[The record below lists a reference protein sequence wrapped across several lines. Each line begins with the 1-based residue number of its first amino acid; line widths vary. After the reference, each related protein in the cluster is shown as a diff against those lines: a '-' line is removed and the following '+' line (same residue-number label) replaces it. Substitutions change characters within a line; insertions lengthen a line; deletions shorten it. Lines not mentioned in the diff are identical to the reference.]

1 MKLLGFFR
9 DKEFSI
15 ETNVTRQEII
25 KKTRIAVIDDD
36 EKLQLIDFLK
46 KQGFSVDH
54 DRKGNDL
61 SKYSTGI
68 YDVIIVD
75 YHGVGSDLGNAQG
88 LSLLR
93 FLRKE
98 AVGVRLIAYTSR
110 SLTASEADF
119 FKLSHAVL
127 PKDWGVMDSMELIE
141 EQVRITYSKSYLFD
155 ELVDGRG
162 IKDSKTK
169 KELKNKL
176 IECIEGGERDEFN
189 KYLLKA
195 FKFTANKAIDVL
207 IGKFF

>member
-1 MKLLGFFR
+1 MLGFFR
-9 DKEFSI
+9 DKEFAI
-15 ETNVTRQEII
+15 ETSITRQEII

-36 EKLQLIDFLK
+36 EQLLLIDFLK
-46 KQGFSVDH
+46 NQGFSVDH
-54 DRKGNDL
+54 DREGNDL

-68 YDVIIVD
+68 YDVIVID
-75 YHGVGSDLGNAQG
+75 YHGVGINLGNSQG

-110 SLTASEADF
+110 SLNASEADF

-141 EQVRITYSKSYLFD
+141 EQVRITYNKNYLFD
-155 ELVDGRG
+155 ELVDGLGVRDV
-162 IKDSKTK
+162 KSK

-176 IECIEGGERDEFN
+176 IHCIEDGQRDDFN
-189 KYLLKA
+189 RYLSTA
-195 FKFTANKAIDVL
+195 FRFTANKAIDVL

>member
-1 MKLLGFFR
+1 MLGFFR
-9 DKEFSI
+9 EKEFAV

-25 KKTRIAVIDDD
+25 KKTRIAIIDDD
-36 EKLQLIDFLK
+36 EKLLLIDFLK
-46 KQGFSVDH
+46 NQGFSVDH
-54 DRKGNDL
+54 DKEGNDL
-61 SKYSTGI
+61 AKYSTGI
-68 YDVIIVD
+68 YDVIIID
-75 YHGVGSDLGNAQG
+75 YHGVGADLGNAQG

-98 AVGVRLIAYTSR
+98 AVGARLIAYTSR

-141 EQVRITYSKSYLFD
+141 EQVRTTYNKNYLFD
-155 ELVDGRG
+155 ELVDGLG

-176 IECIEGGERDEFN
+176 IQCIEDGRRDDFN
-189 KYLLKA
+189 KHLLTA